1 MYISHMFISFVSF
14 SSLQF
19 QYFILNYFFILLII
33 QKYVVKF
40 QILNF
45 SFVLHRSTLTHL
57 YSTQIFSCA
66 CLGENNNWSCEVA
79 GARLVPFDVER
90 CYLPEP
96 FKTWHAPSRFH
107 PGAFIVGSVDV
118 HLSFHFIPPSFRDV
132 YYKGMLL
139 QIIAPYMYPF
149 VVWHVLLNDQW
160 PHLPMNWI
168 PETLN
173 LLPAIFLPSGRSPS
187 NSRSFNT
194 ASQHSSLV

>member
-1 MYISHMFISFVSF
+1 M
-14 SSLQF
+14 L
-19 QYFILNYFFILLII
+19 LNFRY
-33 QKYVVKF
+33 YV
-40 QILNF
+40 NF
-45 SFVLHRSTLTHL
+45 SFVLHRRTLTHL

-66 CLGENNNWSCEVA
+66 CLGGNNNNWSCEVA

-107 PGAFIVGSVDV
+107 PGVFIVGSVDV

-149 VVWHVLLNDQW
+149 AVWHSCCVLLNDQW
-160 PHLPMNWI
+160 PHLTMNWI
-168 PETLN
+168 PETLEIATSN
-173 LLPAIFLPSGRSPS
+173 FPAKREVAEQLTLL
-187 NSRSFNT
+187 
-194 ASQHSSLV
+194 QHSFTT